1 MAALGQLVV
10 SLTAETAQFRQSMD
24 RAAYQAQKNF
34 KDITGAAKFVGG
46 ALGVAFS
53 VGGIVAYTKS
63 LIDTANQIQDVADR
77 AGIAAE
83 ELSRIGT
90 AAKLNASSQEEAND
104 AIVKLSKSIAQAA
117 TGSKAQEDAFKK
129 LGVSIRDSSG
139 NIRSTTDIFYD
150 LADGFAATEDGAG
163 KVQVAQDL
171 LGRSGA
177 NLIPLFN
184 QGAKALKEYNA
195 QFDAKFLQNSA
206 EFNNNIDQLTTNFSR
221 LAAELLGPVLSGLNA
236 VFGTPVG
243 KDLDAAI
250 AKTKEQ
256 IENLQAAIAGAEYGG
271 LKGIFR
277 SGKESAEILKKE
289 LFLAEAQLLRFNTA
303 KEASNKKTTNTISLA
318 KEDDSAQKKV
328 LSTIENLRSEYQAL
342 FLTKEQ
348 MLVLDAKALGANK
361 SQIAQITLL
370 GEAIN
375 KENSSREAQKDII
388 DQAIARA
395 DAWKNLVAETSTPVQ
410 ILAEREAELLRLRRE
425 LIDNGYSVEE
435 VEKRIAAARE
445 KGQMDLLV
453 QQQAA
458 RESLYAGLLTEEE
471 AVMQS
476 FANRKAAILTA
487 TEITELERQ
496 DLMRRLEEQ
505 FQKEQQERQNATVS
519 GILQGGEQLF
529 NGLAGFAK
537 AAGGESSKAYRIM
550 FAASKAFAIADAT
563 IKLQQ
568 AIANASVS
576 APFPA
581 NLGAMA
587 AIAAQ
592 VSGLISTI
600 SSTNYSGAYD
610 KGGYIPYGKWG
621 IVGEYGPEMVQGPAN
636 VTSRKDTAE
645 MMGRAPELNIK
656 NINVLDPT
664 IVGDYL
670 NTAQGERIILNVI
683 QRNRGALA

>member
-24 RAAYQAQKNF
+24 RAAYQSQKNF
-34 KDITGAAKFVGG
+34 QDITSAAKMAGAAIAAFVSVRGIASAIKEQIDYADQLAKTAQKIGITTEELSKLNYAAKLSGVESGSLQGALSRLVKGMSDASQGTGEASKGFQALGINIKNSDGSLKSSTTILTEVAAKFRGLEDGTQKTALAIQLFGKSGADLIPLLNSGADGIKEMGDELERLGG
-46 ALGVAFS
+46 VISGDFAAQSERFNDNIERLGILAKSTSMVIADELLPTINRFLETILAVNQVSKGEGKGFWATLLGLTEIGEFLGYGIGDKVVAEL
-53 VGGIVAYTKS
+53 KK
-63 LIDTANQIQDVADR
+63 IDEARSSANKGPNKPTTTVNVVDEKAQK
-77 AGIAAE
+77 E
-83 ELSRIGT
+83 EEKR
-90 AAKLNASSQEEAND
+90 Q
-104 AIVKLSKSIAQAA
+104 KSI
-117 TGSKAQEDAFKK
+117 
-129 LGVSIRDSSG
+129 
-139 NIRSTTDIFYD
+139 TDIIARQESQYRSLVFTKGEM
-150 LADGFAATEDGAG
+150 L
-163 KVQVAQDL
+163 AQDL
-171 LGRSGA
+171 ETLGA
-177 NLIPLFN
+177 T
-184 QGAKALKEYNA
+184 Q
-195 QFDAKFLQNSA
+195 QQ
-206 EFNNNIDQLTTNFSR
+206 IDF
-221 LAAELLGPVLSGLNA
+221 LNA
-236 VFGTPVG
+236 
-243 KDLDAAI
+243 LNN
-250 AKTKEQ
+250 E
-256 IENLQAAIAGAEYGG
+256 IERE
-271 LKGIFR
+271 
-277 SGKESAEILKKE
+277 
-289 LFLAEAQLLRFNTA
+289 T
-303 KEASNKKTTNTISLA
+303 SL
-318 KEDDSAQKKV
+318 
-328 LSTIENLRSEYQAL
+328 
-342 FLTKEQ
+342 
-348 MLVLDAKALGANK
+348 
-361 SQIAQITLL
+361 
-370 GEAIN
+370 
-375 KENSSREAQKDII
+375 REAQKEAT
-388 DQAIARA
+388 DQAVARA
-395 DAWKNLVAETSTPVQ
+395 EAYKNLVAETSTPVQ

-445 KGQMDLLV
+445 KGQMDLMV

-458 RESLYAGLLTEEE
+458 RESLYSGLLTEEE